1 MIKNYRKAII
11 NMKTMKSVLAVF
23 LAVLMLFSMF
33 AVSVSA
39 AGYNKVTV
47 SVNKT
52 EANVGDVIKVTVG
65 VKADS
70 NLVTFQG
77 VATYNTEYFQL
88 VEGSVTT
95 GGIFGF
101 EEPGSPAGKVTYA
114 SASGAPV
121 TKAGTLISFEL
132 KVLKTGG
139 TINFAVEEAYI
150 DDNGVDKDVTSEIG
164 SASFTIKA
172 PKCAHKNVTTD
183 RKEPTC
189 MTDGYETKICKDC
202 GEQISK
208 KVLSASG
215 AQHKMGDYKV
225 TKEATCSQEGSSE
238 ATCSVCGHK
247 DVQKLSKTAHKYGD
261 FTVTKEATCTSEGT
275 KTAKCSVCGET
286 KKESIPKK
294 AHSFDPAKDKVTK
307 EPTCTETGTKQ
318 SWCNICKKYI
328 NNGTIDALGHV
339 YEETIVEATC
349 EQPSGIIQECSRCN
363 EREFFAYSEDSEL
376 YAPAKGHTYGD
387 WVVEVE
393 PTETTEGLKSRECS
407 TCGNREIEIIVF
419 EKPEITPQ
427 GTITIDSYSNRDAA
441 TIGSGVY
448 FCDPNVTSMNSLR
461 WQYKILLFKDEIGY
475 KVVVVDAATASAKN
489 AAINA
494 GVEWTHVITS
504 GTTQVHTMVSVGQY
518 ITFDTEPVSGDLNL
532 VGKIFNADQLN

>member
-1 MIKNYRKAII
+1 
-11 NMKTMKSVLAVF
+11 MKKITSVL

-339 YEETIVEATC
+339 YEEGSTVVQEPTCTTPGKEVGKCKNCGLEGAETIIPATGHKFGEWATTVEATTKKAGEKERTC
-349 EQPSGIIQECSRCN
+349 ETCGKVEKATI
-363 EREFFAYSEDSEL
+363 AKLAKTEDTADAEE
-376 YAPAKGHTYGD
+376 KD
-387 WVVEVE
+387 KD
-393 PTETTEGLKSRECS
+393 EGLSPLV
-407 TCGNREIEIIVF
+407 IIIPVA
-419 EKPEITPQ
+419 IAVVA
-427 GTITIDSYSNRDAA
+427 GAA
-441 TIGSGVY
+441 LAV
-448 FCDPNVTSMNSLR
+448 
-461 WQYKILLFKDEIGY
+461 IL
-475 KVVVVDAATASAKN
+475 VVRKKKAN
-489 AAINA
+489 
-494 GVEWTHVITS
+494 E
-504 GTTQVHTMVSVGQY
+504 
-518 ITFDTEPVSGDLNL
+518 E
-532 VGKIFNADQLN
+532 